1 MFFDFQLHRSIS
13 FYMRLLLVSMSA
25 ISDFVQKVNSDPEL
39 TKKIKEIG
47 HDNSATVAFA
57 KSIGFDFTE
66 NDIQSFY
73 KDHLP
78 DDHELSDA
86 AMTSVSGGS
95 PTLLAAAVV
104 GAAASSAGAAAGV
117 TSTTQGHGW

>member
-1 MFFDFQLHRSIS
+1 MIF
-13 FYMRLLLVSMSA
+13 
-25 ISDFVQKVNSDPEL
+25 KVF
-39 TKKIKEIG
+39 IRI
-47 HDNSATVAFA
+47 
-57 KSIGFDFTE
+57 I
-66 NDIQSFY
+66 
-73 KDHLP
+73 P